1 MHHVTNSYSDQEK
14 HIMNTPANHPK
25 SHRPA
30 ITHPPHTSQS
40 SEYLTSDQLDRL
52 SASFEEWVQATRR
65 ADILFSRKRIRA
77 VYLIIRYAG
86 AKLGEIIHL
95 NVRRDIDLATRQLS
109 IAGAPDLAP
118 RSVGFPEDLAL
129 ALDDLLSDPKCVGA
143 PDTLLAIDPGH
154 IRRKFYERAEA
165 CAIPRH
171 LANPGII
178 RRSRAMELVRDQ
190 VPLPVV
196 NRIMGMGGVT
206 QTSAMLAFSDKDMQQ
221 TEHHFLAREN
231 LRKSS
236 ARNSFFG
243 KVSQINTGDIQTE
256 VQIKTLGGHT
266 ITSVITGG
274 SSRRLNLQKDMFL
287 TAEIKAPWVILT
299 KEDTPLTSAANAL
312 QGIITAVN
320 IGKITTEHTLTLDD
334 GTEICAITTSSMGN
348 RLHIH
353 TGDRAWALFDAF
365 AVILHLDTIHGLPV
379 ESNL

>member
-1 MHHVTNSYSDQEK
+1 MSTS
-14 HIMNTPANHPK
+14 ANHSKFPLGVATDTQQP
-25 SHRPA
+25 SR
-30 ITHPPHTSQS
+30 S
-40 SEYLTSDQLDRL
+40 SDYLTSDQLDRL
-52 SASFEEWVQATRR
+52 SASFEEWVQATKR

-86 AKLGEIIHL
+86 VKLGEITRL
-95 NVRRDIDLATRQLS
+95 NVQRDINLKSRQLS
-109 IAGAPDLAP
+109 IVGDPDRAP
-118 RSVGFPEDLAL
+118 RTVEFPEDLARVL
-129 ALDDLLSDPKCVGA
+129 KDLLEDPGCAEIPG
-143 PDTLLAIDPGH
+143 TLLAIDPGH

-178 RRSRAMELVRDQ
+178 RRSRAMELIRDQ
-190 VPLPVV
+190 VPLPLV
-196 NRIMGMGGVT
+196 NRIMGMGGVN
-206 QTSAMLAFSDKDMQQ
+206 QTSAMLAFSHEDMQRI
-221 TEHHFLAREN
+221 EHHFLAREN

-243 KVSQINTGDIQTE
+243 KVAQIHTGDIQTE

-266 ITSVITGG
+266 ITSLITGG

-299 KEDTPLTSAANAL
+299 KEDTPFTSAANAL

-365 AVILHLDTIHGLPV
+365 AVILHLDTIHPLPV
-379 ESNL
+379 ETNL

>member
-1 MHHVTNSYSDQEK
+1 MH
-14 HIMNTPANHPK
+14 TPASQSTSGISGTTDTPQ
-25 SHRPA
+25 P
-30 ITHPPHTSQS
+30 SQS

-52 SASFEEWVQATRR
+52 AASFEEWVQATRR

-129 ALDDLLSDPKCVGA
+129 ALDDLLGDPKCVGA

-196 NRIMGMGGVT
+196 KRIMGMGGVT
-206 QTSAMLAFSDKDMQQ
+206 QTSAMLAFSDEDMQQ
-221 TEHHFLAREN
+221 IEHHFLAREN

-243 KVSQINTGDIQTE
+243 KVAQINTGDIQTE